1 MNKTRMTGKLSA
13 TLAALALTAGLGLA
27 GGPPASAAYC
37 GITWGSLAKAAYTPT
52 YSGSIT
58 NVRSGQ
64 HPCFDRLVI
73 DARGPVSG
81 YRVAYVNQVPSEGS
95 GMAVPVRGGARL
107 MVALVAPAYDNA
119 GRATYSPVDRREL
132 VNVTGYS
139 TFRQVAWGGSHE
151 GHTTLALG
159 VRGRLPVRVFVVPG
173 PGNGSRVVVDVAHSW

>member
-1 MNKTRMTGKLSA
+1 MTGKLSA

-73 DARGPVSG
+73 DVNGRVSG
-81 YRVAYVNQVPSEGS
+81 YTVRYVDNYNPYGS
-95 GMAVPVRGGARL
+95 PHSIPLRGGARL
-107 MVALVAPAYDNA
+107 SVTVNAPAYNYA
-119 GRATYSPVDRREL
+119 GSATYMPANSREL
-132 VNVTGYS
+132 VNVAGYS
-139 TFRQVAWGGSHE
+139 TFRQVVKAGSFE
-151 GHTTLALG
+151 GYTDFGIG